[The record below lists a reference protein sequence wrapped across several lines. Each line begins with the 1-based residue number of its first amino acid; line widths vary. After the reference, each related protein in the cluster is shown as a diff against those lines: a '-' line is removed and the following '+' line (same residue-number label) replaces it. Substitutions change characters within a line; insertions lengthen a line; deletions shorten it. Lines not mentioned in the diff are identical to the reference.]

1 MYRIKF
7 ILPVLAMIAISAV
20 TMPGCAG
27 ESGNHEAGHENH
39 DDHGD
44 DHGDHEGHDHEGE
57 ESEGSEEEGSLV
69 EVNEAGGYGTVVSA
83 EGAISMEELN
93 SMMTE
98 MDSAEVKVRG
108 EVIAA
113 CQMSGCWMK
122 INNEGGTD
130 MRVRFTDY
138 GFFVPKDIEGEV
150 IVEGKVKKREIPVD
164 ELRHYAEDEGLS
176 EEEVAAITEPGVEL
190 AFTADGVLPVEGE

>member
-7 ILPVLAMIAISAV
+7 ILPVLAVIAISALA
-20 TMPGCAG
+20 MPGCAG
-27 ESGNHEAGHENH
+27 DPSNNEAGHENH

-44 DHGDHEGHDHEGE
+44 DHGDHEGE
-57 ESEGSEEEGSLV
+57 ESEGSEEEGSLAV
-69 EVNEAGGYGTVVSA
+69 VNEAGGYGTVVSA
-83 EGAISMEELN
+83 EGAISMEELS
-93 SMMTE
+93 SMMAE

-122 INNEGGTD
+122 IKNEGGTD

-176 EEEVAAITEPGVEL
+176 EQEVAAITEPGVEL